1 MLKKIGLVL
10 LVLLLIAGGVI
21 FYLYHQATA
30 LPDWYAEEVA
40 AGPAT
45 AAVEEAPEAPDGS
58 LQWVEA
64 KTEAGAPSKR
74 KELRNFHRKA
84 AKKNPEVA
92 KVIKS
97 SRASYTD
104 GVLEM
109 GVIADLR
116 NLPKDQLRGDQAE
129 FFQKVHNSFPSA
141 TDREVYIGVEDPGP
155 VLAGGNIQLGPD
167 AKLRVGNLSYDI
179 DSAATKLGMSPA
191 ALRKQFDDQ
200 IKALGVNPPTP

>member
-1 MLKKIGLVL
+1 MKWLKRIVIVL
-10 LVLLLIAGGVI
+10 LLLLLIAGGVI
-21 FYLYHQATA
+21 FYLWRQVTA
-30 LPDWYAEEVA
+30 LPEWYTAEELNAPA
-40 AGPAT
+40 ADAKAVIPEGPLAWKD
-45 AAVEEAPEAPDGS
+45 AP
-58 LQWVEA
+58 
-64 KTEAGAPSKR
+64 GAPAGKR

-97 SRASYTD
+97 SRASFEN

>member
-1 MLKKIGLVL
+1 VLVL
-10 LVLLLIAGGVI
+10 IAAGVAY
-21 FYLYHQATA
+21 YLYSQATA

-40 AGPAT
+40 AGPA
-45 AAVEEAPEAPDGS
+45 AAAADPEEAPDGK
-58 LQWVEA
+58 LQWSDA
-64 KTEAGAPSKR
+64 PTKAGEPTKR
-74 KELRNFHRKA
+74 KELRNFHRRA

-97 SRASYTD
+97 SRASFEG

-129 FFQKVHNSFPSA
+129 FFQKVRDTFPTA
-141 TDREVYIGVEDPGP
+141 TDREVYIGVEDPSP
-155 VLAGGNIQLGPD
+155 VLTGGSITLGPD
-167 AKLRVGNLSYDI
+167 AKLRVGKISYDI
-179 DSAATKLGMSPA
+179 DSAAARLGMPAA

-200 IKALGVNPPTP
+200 IAALGVNPPV

>member
-21 FYLYHQATA
+21 FYLYSQATA

-45 AAVEEAPEAPDGS
+45 AAPEAPEAADGS
-58 LQWVEA
+58 LQWAPARTTTGE
-64 KTEAGAPSKR
+64 PSKR

-97 SRASYTD
+97 SRASFEN

>member
-1 MLKKIGLVL
+1 MLKKILIFVLVL
-10 LVLLLIAGGVI
+10 VLIAVGVAYYI
-21 FYLYHQATA
+21 YAQATS

-40 AGPAT
+40 AGPAAV
-45 AAVEEAPEAPDGS
+45 AAEPVEAPDGK
-58 LQWVEA
+58 LQWTDTT
-64 KTEAGAPSKR
+64 KAGEPGKR
-74 KELRNFHRKA
+74 KELRNFHRRA

-97 SRASYTD
+97 SRASFEN

-129 FFQKVHNSFPSA
+129 FFQKVHDTFPSA

-155 VLAGGNIQLGPD
+155 VLTGGHITLGPD
-167 AKLRVGNLSYDI
+167 AKLRVGKISYDI
-179 DSAATKLGMSPA
+179 DSAATRLGMSPA

-200 IKALGVNPPTP
+200 IAALGVNPPV

>member
-21 FYLYHQATA
+21 FYLYSQATA

-45 AAVEEAPEAPDGS
+45 AAPEPPEAADGS
-58 LQWVEA
+58 LQWAPA
-64 KTEAGAPSKR
+64 KTTTGEPSKR

-97 SRASYTD
+97 SRASFEN

>member
-21 FYLYHQATA
+21 FYLYSQATA

-40 AGPAT
+40 TGPAT
-45 AAVEEAPEAPDGS
+45 AAPEPPEAADGS
-58 LQWVEA
+58 LQWTPT
-64 KTEAGAPSKR
+64 KTAAGEPSKR

-97 SRASYTD
+97 SRASFDD

-109 GVIADLR
+109 GVVADLR

-129 FFQKVHNSFPSA
+129 FFQKVHNTFPSA

>member
-21 FYLYHQATA
+21 FYLYSQATA

-40 AGPAT
+40 AGPA
-45 AAVEEAPEAPDGS
+45 AAAPEPPEAADGS
-58 LQWVEA
+58 LQWVET
-64 KTEAGAPSKR
+64 KTAAGEPTKR

-97 SRASYTD
+97 SRASFD
-104 GVLEM
+104 NGVLEM
-109 GVIADLR
+109 GVVADLR
-116 NLPKDQLRGDQAE
+116 NIPKDQLRGDQAE
-129 FFQKVHNSFPSA
+129 FFQKVHNTFPSA
-141 TDREVYIGVEDPGP
+141 TDREVYIGVEDPAP
-155 VLAGGNIQLGPD
+155 VLVGGHIQLGPD

-200 IKALGVNPPTP
+200 IRALGVNPPTP